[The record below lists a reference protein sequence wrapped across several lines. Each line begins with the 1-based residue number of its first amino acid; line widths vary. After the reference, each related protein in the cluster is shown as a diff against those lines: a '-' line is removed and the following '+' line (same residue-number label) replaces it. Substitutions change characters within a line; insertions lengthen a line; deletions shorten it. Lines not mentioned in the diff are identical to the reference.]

1 MIERERLV
9 AQAGRVQMAPKS
21 MAIFYGVPHT
31 VLVLV
36 SQDIESWCPSGG
48 GVHRQ
53 VPQNS
58 RLAWSN
64 HLPHVL
70 IELGRDPNPVF
81 EGFYIRLNPPHPA
94 PLPFLLA

>member
-36 SQDIESWCPSGG
+36 SQDIESWCASGG

-53 VPQNS
+53 VRQNA
-58 RLAWSN
+58 RRAWSN
-64 HLPHVL
+64 QLAHVL
-70 IELGRDPNPVF
+70 IELGRDPKPVCEVF
-81 EGFYIRLNPPHPA
+81 
-94 PLPFLLA
+94 